1 MGNNTAWAGVC
12 VCEAHAHALS
22 CKHTHTHSHTWRRT
36 LAHAHIL
43 PSFSQSDTNSS
54 TLMHWWMSKSF
65 TTYPSWM
72 ILLIR
77 PGLMKLMFIVINSC
91 GVFGSFFYFL
101 YCCFLV
107 HVGTA
112 KSAFPNC
119 FNNCGFE
126 LCSSSHK
133 VCPILDSNNSSHI
146 TKCFLIGTFHSSTV
160 ENQPSSL
167 PCCLSYVQVELGRK
181 QEVVVYDQNSKEAGH
196 LSKDGF
202 VHILMGKLEG
212 TFHKVSLLTG
222 NVIVCGARVWW
233 WQCCFFLFF
242 LSFMCFI
249 CLCCFSISSCT
260 AGRCAS
266 PHPPCLIFL
275 YSCRSTVC
283 SADVSDE
290 HKRSISSVMLY

>member
-1 MGNNTAWAGVC
+1 
-12 VCEAHAHALS
+12 
-22 CKHTHTHSHTWRRT
+22 
-36 LAHAHIL
+36 
-43 PSFSQSDTNSS
+43 
-54 TLMHWWMSKSF
+54 
-65 TTYPSWM
+65 
-72 ILLIR
+72 
-77 PGLMKLMFIVINSC
+77 MKLMFIVINSS
-91 GVFGSFFYFL
+91 GVFGSSFYFL

-112 KSAFPNC
+112 KSVFPGS
-119 FNNCGFE
+119 NNCRFE

-167 PCCLSYVQVELGRK
+167 PCYLSCVQVELGRK

-222 NVIVCGARVWW
+222 NVIVCGARV
-233 WQCCFFLFF
+233 
-242 LSFMCFI
+242 
-249 CLCCFSISSCT
+249 
-260 AGRCAS
+260 
-266 PHPPCLIFL
+266 
-275 YSCRSTVC
+275 
-283 SADVSDE
+283 
-290 HKRSISSVMLY
+290 